1 MSSNSDSFNEIA
13 GEIKRISK
21 ELRELVHSAPSQWLW
36 DSVGSAVST
45 EQIGDTIDK
54 IESNIKKTQQYC
66 DQEYKEATNSLLDMM
81 WFGLRIK
88 NYEAVLQA
96 AQQLNNIK
104 INFESEPFGLKLD

>member
-1 MSSNSDSFNEIA
+1 MSSNSDNFNEIA

-21 ELRELVHSAPSQWLW
+21 ELRELVYSAPSQWLW

-45 EQIGDTIDK
+45 EQIGDTIDR
-54 IESNIKKTQQYC
+54 IESNVKKTQQYC
-66 DQEYKEATNSLLDMM
+66 SQEYKEVTNSLLDMM
-81 WFGLRIK
+81 WFGLRTK